1 MESKTKR
8 LLLIG
13 GSVVVI
19 AGVAYY
25 LYKQNKPSDESVD
38 VVEDDAVIDNQPNP
52 NPTPTPTPNP
62 SPQPIV
68 NAPSALNTTDKI
80 KRFQDFM
87 DIIGPW
93 VKGSDDKFKKLNK
106 GAGYGAYGPQTRA
119 AYNAYSELYNINNFG
134 GSKSKI
140 IPITGPG
147 SAAAVDYTLSDGSIA
162 RYQQNKVFI
171 RRSSGGGTINRGMW
185 SNSGRKIIISSD
197 SKPSK
202 TYETNNFFDTLKLT
216 KSY

>member
-1 MESKTKR
+1 MKDSTKR

-19 AGVAYY
+19 AGVVYY
-25 LYKQNKPSDESVD
+25 LYTQNKPSNESDDDEEVIVD
-38 VVEDDAVIDNQPNP
+38 EQ
-52 NPTPTPTPNP
+52 PTPAPSPSPTP
-62 SPQPIV
+62 QPV
-68 NAPSALNTTDKI
+68 VSQPSALNTTDKV

-87 DIIGPW
+87 DIIGSW
-93 VKGSDDKFKKLNK
+93 VKGSDGKFKKLNK
-106 GAGYGAYGPQTRA
+106 GAGYGTYGPSTRA
-119 AYNAYSELYNINNFG
+119 AYATYSELYNINNFG

-147 SAAAVDYTLSDGSIA
+147 SVPAVDYTLSDGSIA

-171 RRSSGGGTINRGMW
+171 RRNSTGAIIFNRGMW
-185 SNSGRKIIISSD
+185 SNSGRKIVISSD